1 MWLILLLAL
10 GLGLL
15 PIYLDNWFHDRE
27 RFELR
32 KSVYATGWQRWM
44 MNSRNVGRYASL
56 GLLLAAWVCLSTDY
70 AQSNPA
76 LTALLW
82 GLIAVSFLTFMAF
95 QILPHTF

>member
-1 MWLILLLAL
+1 MWLTLLLAV

-15 PIYLDNWFHDRE
+15 PIYLDNWFYDRE

-32 KSVYATGWQRWM
+32 KSVYAAGWQRWM
-44 MNSRNVGRYASL
+44 MNSRNLGRYGSL
-56 GLLLAAWVCLSTDY
+56 GLLFAAWVCLSTDY
-70 AQSNPA
+70 AQALPA

-82 GLIAVSFLTFMAF
+82 VLVVVGFLSFIAF